1 MAKQTS
7 KTAYSFGNNLIYMLK
22 NMWAH
27 SRRYTFMAFFQAPFG
42 VLEALLTIYLSQAVV
57 SAVTQALE
65 PLEVL
70 AQTALIGAALL
81 LCACVKKYMY
91 AHMEPFMLDHDIR
104 YNLMLFQHT
113 ISADYEAMES
123 PEGLNQMAQAL
134 KNNGSD
140 TSPTRIVVK
149 TMSSFLENSI
159 GIVAY
164 GGILAS
170 LSPWILLTVS
180 VTTIGSFLLMR
191 RTPTGLT
198 ATRAAGWAPTGGWH
212 MCGIDLPTFPRPRT
226 CGCTACPAGFA
237 ACSTRL

>member
-91 AHMEPFMLDHDIR
+91 AHMEPFMLDHP
-104 YNLMLFQHT
+104 Q
-113 ISADYEAMES
+113 
-123 PEGLNQMAQAL
+123 
-134 KNNGSD
+134 
-140 TSPTRIVVK
+140 
-149 TMSSFLENSI
+149 
-159 GIVAY
+159 
-164 GGILAS
+164 
-170 LSPWILLTVS
+170 
-180 VTTIGSFLLMR
+180 
-191 RTPTGLT
+191 
-198 ATRAAGWAPTGGWH
+198 
-212 MCGIDLPTFPRPRT
+212 
-226 CGCTACPAGFA
+226 
-237 ACSTRL
+237 RL